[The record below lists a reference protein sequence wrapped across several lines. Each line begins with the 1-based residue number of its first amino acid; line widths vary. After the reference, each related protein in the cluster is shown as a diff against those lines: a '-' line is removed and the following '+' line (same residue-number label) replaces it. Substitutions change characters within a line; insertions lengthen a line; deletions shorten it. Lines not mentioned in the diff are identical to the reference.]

1 MAENMRAWIFFRR
14 ASSLVLIV
22 FLRNALPGAMVSY
35 QLENEEP
42 RIIFSS
48 TPAVLALIDG
58 EPALRPAGHNLQM
71 VINTRAIIV
80 FNQATQ
86 TYYLALMDSWVQA
99 TAENESWFPARNAPF
114 KSLHRLRRAAELAR
128 RNHVLGNPK
137 QSLKQAYEE
146 RKSPTVYVSSVP
158 TELILSEG
166 PPQFTPIIGTS
177 LLYVEN
183 SGNDIFLDSST
194 QVFYILVSGRWF
206 KSNSLQKGSWAYVT
220 AADLPSDFARIPTFS
235 PKASVLASVPGT
247 LQAREALIAN
257 QIPHIAAISRSAA
270 KLHLKYDG
278 TPDFQVL
285 EGTHLCYAVN
295 TTTPVIYI
303 PGSHMYYAVRNA
315 VWFTSGNADG
325 PWTPATFLPPA
336 IYTIPPSS
344 PIHYVTYVRVYG
356 YTPTT
361 VYMGYTSGY
370 FGTMVSW
377 DNVVVYGTGWSYPP
391 YVGASEWV
399 PHPSTYGAG
408 AMLSWTAAAGW
419 ALRFR
424 IR

>member
-1 MAENMRAWIFFRR
+1 
-14 ASSLVLIV
+14 LVLIA
-22 FLRNALPGAMVSY
+22 FLRADLQGAAVSY

-58 EPALRPAGHNLQM
+58 EPVLRPAGHNLQM
-71 VINTRAIIV
+71 VINTPAIIIFKPV
-80 FNQATQ
+80 SQ
-86 TYYLALMDSWVQA
+86 TYYLALMDGWVQA
-99 TAENESWFPARNAPF
+99 TAENGSWSLAKSAPY
-114 KSLHRLRRAAELAR
+114 KSLRRLRRAAELTR

-137 QSLKQAYEE
+137 QSLKQAYEQGE
-146 RKSPTVYVSSVP
+146 SPMVYVSTVP
-158 TELILSEG
+158 TELILSRG
-166 PPQFTPIIGTS
+166 PPQFAPIVGTS

-183 SGNDIFLDSST
+183 SGNDIFLDNST

-220 AADLPSDFARIPTFS
+220 AADLPSDFAKLPTFS

-247 LQAREALIAN
+247 LQAREALVAN
-257 QIPHIAAISRSAA
+257 QIPHVAAILRSAA
-270 KLHLKYDG
+270 KLHVNYDG
-278 TPDFQVL
+278 TPDFQVI

-303 PGSHMYYAVRNA
+303 PGSRMYYAVRNA
-315 VWFTSGNADG
+315 VWFTSRNAGG

-361 VYMGYTSGY
+361 VYMGYTPGY

-377 DNVVVYGTGWSYPP
+377 DNVVVYGTGWRYPP
-391 YVGASEWV
+391 YVSASEWV
-399 PHPSTYGAG
+399 PRPSTYGAG
-408 AMLSWTAAAGW
+408 AMFSWTAAAGW

>member
-1 MAENMRAWIFFRR
+1 
-14 ASSLVLIV
+14 LVLIV
-22 FLRNALPGAMVSY
+22 FLRNVLLAAAVSY

-58 EPALRPAGHNLQM
+58 DPVFRHTGHNLQR
-71 VINTRAIIV
+71 VINTPAIII
-80 FNQATQ
+80 FSQATQ
-86 TYYLALMDSWVQA
+86 IYYLALMDGWVQA
-99 TAENESWFPARNAPF
+99 STESGSWSLAKHAPY
-114 KSLHRLRRAAELAR
+114 KSLQRLRRAAELTR
-128 RNHVLGNPK
+128 RNHVLVNPK

-146 RKSPTVYVSSVP
+146 GKAPTVYVSSVP

-166 PPQFTPIIGTS
+166 PPQFTPIVDTS

-183 SGNDIFLDSST
+183 SGNDIFLDNST
-194 QVFYILVSGRWF
+194 QMFYILVSGRWF

-220 AADLPSDFARIPTFS
+220 AADLPPDFATIPAFS
-235 PKASVLASVPGT
+235 PKASVLASVPAT
-247 LQAREALIAN
+247 RQANDALAAN
-257 QIPHIAAISRSAA
+257 RIPHMTAVSRSAA
-270 KLHLKYDG
+270 KLRVRYDG
-278 TPDFQVL
+278 TPDFQVV

-303 PGSHMYYAVRNA
+303 PDNHMYYAVRSA
-315 VWFTSGNADG
+315 VWFTSRTADG
-325 PWTPATFLPPA
+325 PWSPATFLPPA

-344 PIHYVTYVRVYG
+344 PIHYVTYVRVHG

-361 VYMGYTSGY
+361 VYMGYTPGY
-370 FGTMVSW
+370 FGTMVSR
-377 DNVVVYGTGWSYPP
+377 DNVVVYGTGWRYPP
-391 YVGASEWV
+391 YVGASDWV
-399 PHPSTYGAG
+399 PRPSTYGAG
-408 AMLSWTAAAGW
+408 ATFSWTAAAGW